1 MTAEFFVCT
10 VDRPGMI
17 VRLERTRRGWR
28 QVDVASAAGVTQ
40 AEVSALERGQQV
52 IPAVRLRIFR
62 VLELD
67 IQEI

>member
-1 MTAEFFVCT
+1 MTAELFVCT